1 MVIEDVDT
9 EDLLKSMNGSIP
21 EVFFF
26 DINPEGDLAA
36 NASIGSVVSLPVEGN
51 EPALYGCITNAQW
64 TAAQIHVFQYYHV
77 KTQEWFEESDW
88 GSNRMITIHTSY
100 ANLSNPVVEKT
111 NTTVFQRLAT
121 TAGLASL
128 ENRGPDWTPC
138 HLETLI
144 NGMLINAMARTA
156 PNAHLITTLKDENGA
171 WWRHFFPRSRL
182 FERQDAAIDEAA
194 FAVEEADQSR
204 FASFY
209 FRAEMQGFAYSNQ
222 DNTPTKPESP
232 TVVMLSGTCLR
243 LSLVVAVFLIA
254 AIFLVPQLPHVGY
267 SPPTPVNN
275 HAPTAPA
282 KDAANNANKG
292 GNGVAATIS
301 STAAAVTA
309 SSAPSKPAT
318 PASDPSK
325 DAQPTS
331 KTPSNK
337 LEAGQTL
344 SPFHLT
350 SPSGRYSLRLL
361 DSGALS
367 LTDTK
372 TDAELF
378 TSDTEYHWPVS
389 WQVELTQEGVLML
402 SWSNSTA
409 APYGATPWISNLLP
423 DCASA
428 DSSDGAAEKPVLEL
442 LDTGKLH
449 IRAGSKTT
457 CTLHRAADD
466 MGRAAIVYTGFLRTY
481 LQTCKAQNDKLVKT
495 WTGSGGV
502 DVHVFT
508 YDTDVYDAAGDK
520 DTSDEATIA
529 KNLRACFGDALK
541 TVVVKKLDDVKEKA
555 VDPPDVLVKACGAD
569 KLNHQ
574 LSQWKALYLAAQQ
587 VQRYMVEKGVT
598 YDYIYKGRLDLQF
611 WGDGSPAL
619 SSLKVPDNGILAP
632 RVALDWT
639 WYSMLHDGEL
649 RAGVTDITAFGRP
662 NAMFTYL
669 SLYRE
674 FVNLRTVE
682 KEGGRWKAFNTHSR
696 EKTFSGQEPC
706 TPEGVLAYWLK
717 INGIAVKTEWRF
729 QMGLLRKNGEVIFT
743 CPEGRGWLCPNF
755 IPNVNQDGTFSS

>member
-1 MVIEDVDT
+1 
-9 EDLLKSMNGSIP
+9 
-21 EVFFF
+21 
-26 DINPEGDLAA
+26 
-36 NASIGSVVSLPVEGN
+36 
-51 EPALYGCITNAQW
+51 
-64 TAAQIHVFQYYHV
+64 
-77 KTQEWFEESDW
+77 
-88 GSNRMITIHTSY
+88 
-100 ANLSNPVVEKT
+100 
-111 NTTVFQRLAT
+111 
-121 TAGLASL
+121 
-128 ENRGPDWTPC
+128 
-138 HLETLI
+138 
-144 NGMLINAMARTA
+144 
-156 PNAHLITTLKDENGA
+156 
-171 WWRHFFPRSRL
+171 
-182 FERQDAAIDEAA
+182 
-194 FAVEEADQSR
+194 
-204 FASFY
+204 
-209 FRAEMQGFAYSNQ
+209 
-222 DNTPTKPESP
+222 
-232 TVVMLSGTCLR
+232 MLSGTCLR

-267 SPPTPVNN
+267 NPPNPVNN

-292 GNGVAATIS
+292 GDDVAGTIS

-318 PASDPSK
+318 PASDPAK
-325 DAQPTS
+325 DAQPNS
-331 KTPSNK
+331 KTPSK

-372 TDAELF
+372 TEAELF

-442 LDTGKLH
+442 LDSGKLH
-449 IRAGSKTT
+449 IRTGSKTT

-520 DTSDEATIA
+520 DTSDEATIV

-555 VDPPDVLVKACGAD
+555 ADPPDVLVKACGAD

-587 VQRYMVEKGVT
+587 VQRYMVEKGVS

-706 TPEGVLAYWLK
+706 TPEGILAYWLK

>member
-156 PNAHLITTLKDENGA
+156 PNAHLITTLKDENATKTIQYGIMA
-171 WWRHFFPRSRL
+171 EKEALFLRPIDGHEKIPRDKRVKENKL
-182 FERQDAAIDEAA
+182 
-194 FAVEEADQSR
+194 
-204 FASFY
+204 Y
-209 FRAEMQGFAYSNQ
+209 
-222 DNTPTKPESP
+222 
-232 TVVMLSGTCLR
+232 R